1 MYILSRTLF
10 ILYAKLLYIFGACFS
25 YVPNKRKGL
34 FNIHGRWGGCEHVE
48 GDIYFWH
55 NKFIK
60 GPDFLGVLDNFFQ

>member
-1 MYILSRTLF
+1 MLSFYIYLVHVLVMCQINVRDCSTF
-10 ILYAKLLYIFGACFS
+10 MG
-25 YVPNKRKGL
+25 G
-34 FNIHGRWGGCEHVE
+34 GGGCEHVE

>member
-10 ILYAKLLYIFGACFS
+10 ILYAKSALVHVLVMCQINVRDCSTFMG
-25 YVPNKRKGL
+25 G
-34 FNIHGRWGGCEHVE
+34 GGGCEHVE

-55 NKFIK
+55 SKFIK